1 MKSYKVF
8 VSSTFVD
15 LKKHRARVI
24 SALRKAGFFVDPM
37 EDWTAATDEPKRFS
51 QARIEG
57 CDLCILLIARRR
69 GHVPR
74 GEHQSITQMEVDA
87 AVALGVPVLVFML
100 DDSARWPA
108 RFDEMARDRH
118 LRDWRRHWSE
128 AKGVGFF
135 GANPGSID
143 LAPALTRWVSENSI
157 GARDEARAGLAKKI
171 NAEVIAFLLAIQ
183 MAERGMQNQTQQKYD
198 EAYLRWEHADAEIAA
213 DLDALGVDAVL
224 HDGWRTLSQAVL
236 GLYRLSGTW
245 SEPWRGQVIDEMKT
259 IFPPEA
265 TDWTQLADV
274 HARRTSNRAFQE
286 FFAAWWN
293 LREIAFEGC
302 AELGRRLRA
311 S

>member
-100 DDSARWPA
+100 VDSARWPA

-143 LAPALTRWVSENSI
+143 LAPALTRWVSETRSVRAMKRGPGWRRRSI
-157 GARDEARAGLAKKI
+157 PRSSPSCSPFKWPSAACRTRPSKNTMRLTCDGNTQTPRSRPIWTRSASMPCCTMAGARCRKRCSACIACRVRGPSRGGARSST
-171 NAEVIAFLLAIQ
+171 
-183 MAERGMQNQTQQKYD
+183 R
-198 EAYLRWEHADAEIAA
+198 
-213 DLDALGVDAVL
+213 
-224 HDGWRTLSQAVL
+224 
-236 GLYRLSGTW
+236 
-245 SEPWRGQVIDEMKT
+245 
-259 IFPPEA
+259 
-265 TDWTQLADV
+265 
-274 HARRTSNRAFQE
+274 
-286 FFAAWWN
+286 
-293 LREIAFEGC
+293 
-302 AELGRRLRA
+302 
-311 S
+311 